1 MLKKNIM
8 FLCSS
13 LLIIGGL
20 FTGCSSK
27 ADVQDSQQER

>member
-1 MLKKNIM
+1 MLKKKII

-13 LLIIGGL
+13 LLIIGSL

-27 ADVQDSQQER
+27 ADVQDSQQKR